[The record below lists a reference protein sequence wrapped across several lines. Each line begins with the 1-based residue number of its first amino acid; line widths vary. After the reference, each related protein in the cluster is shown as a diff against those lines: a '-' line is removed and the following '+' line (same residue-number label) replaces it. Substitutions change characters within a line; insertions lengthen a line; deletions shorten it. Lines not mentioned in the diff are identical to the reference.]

1 VASAFTGKRKV
12 PEAIQ
17 RINTM
22 TPAEVFARMR
32 SSLPY
37 AETRSYI
44 LNVSERMKLYEEW
57 R

>member
-1 VASAFTGKRKV
+1 
-12 PEAIQ
+12 
-17 RINTM
+17 M

-37 AETRSYI
+37 EETRSYI
-44 LNVSERMKLYEEW
+44 LNVSERMKLYGEW